1 MSRPTFPASLAEF
14 QDRFSTE
21 EACAAYLAQSRW
33 PDGFSCLRCGGNAA
47 FSLPQRGL
55 FQCKACGYQ
64 ASVTAGTILHGT
76 RTPLVQWFRAAYL
89 MTTLT
94 PGISALQLQRQ
105 LGLASYQ
112 TAWMMLHKL
121 RRATVNPDR
130 EPLRGKVEVDD
141 AYIGGKEEDV
151 IGRQV
156 ATKTPVAVAV
166 EIRGRAS
173 GRLRLRALVD
183 VSGASLLPF
192 VRDTVEPG
200 ATVHTDGWSSYEG
213 LAKAGYKHRVRPM
226 KGAKDPAKVL
236 RHAHRA
242 ISNLKAWLQGTH
254 HGVSP
259 KHLQPYLDEF
269 AFRFNRRRTPMAA
282 FQTLLG
288 IGSHVP
294 TVTYHMLC
302 ASERNG

>member
-14 QDRFSTE
+14 QAQFSTE
-21 EACAAYLAQSRW
+21 EARGAYLAKSRW
-33 PDGFSCLRCGGNAA
+33 PDGFSCLRCQGKAA
-47 FSLPQRGL
+47 FSLTHRRL
-55 FQCKACGYQ
+55 IQCKACGYQ
-64 ASVTAGTILHGT
+64 VSVTAGTILHGT

-112 TAWMMLHKL
+112 TAWMLLHKL
-121 RRATVNPDR
+121 RRATVHPAR
-130 EPLRGKVEVDD
+130 ARLRGQVEVDD
-141 AYIGGKEEDV
+141 AYLGGKEEEV
-151 IGRQV
+151 VGRQV
-156 ATKTPVAVAV
+156 VTKSPVAVAV
-166 EIRGRAS
+166 ESLGDAS
-173 GRLRLRALVD
+173 GRLRLRALGD
-183 VSGASLLPF
+183 VSGASLLAF

-200 ATVHTDGWSSYEG
+200 ATVHTNGWSGYEG
-213 LAKAGYKHRVRPM
+213 LGKAGYKHRVRPM
-226 KGAKDPAKVL
+226 KGAKDPAKIL
-236 RHAHRA
+236 RHAHRV

-269 AFRFNRRRTPMAA
+269 AFRFNRRRTPLAA
-282 FQTLLG
+282 FQALLG

-294 TVTYHMLC
+294 SVTYHMLRS
-302 ASERNG
+302 SERVR